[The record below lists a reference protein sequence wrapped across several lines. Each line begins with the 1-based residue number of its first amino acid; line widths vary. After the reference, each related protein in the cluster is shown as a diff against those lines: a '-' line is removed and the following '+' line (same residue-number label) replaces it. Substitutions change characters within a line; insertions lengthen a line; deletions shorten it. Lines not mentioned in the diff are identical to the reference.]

1 MSESLVKYSEMNLN
15 REYFTTLTNHENLN
29 DIESLQLQINSMF
42 QSVSDIS
49 THLTGLHTLILDGS
63 ILQSIRDF
71 GIQFQYLQFLSVNH
85 CGLTDLEG
93 IASLPR
99 LKEFHAADNHISEL
113 ASVGFLDYL
122 EVSPNLFPFLCV
134 FLIKSILIYTYI
146 HICRS

>member
-29 DIESLQLQINSMF
+29 DIESLKLQINSIF

-49 THLTGLHTLILDGS
+49 IHLTGLHTLILDGS

-93 IASLPR
+93 IAASLPR
-99 LKEFHAADNHISEL
+99 LKELHAADNHISEL

-122 EVSPNLFPFLCV
+122 EVSPNLFPFLYV
-134 FLIKSILIYTYI
+134 FLIKSIFV
-146 HICRS
+146 CRS